1 MSGHREHIVW
11 ATHCDARNVAAIE
24 GIMRERH
31 GGDLDELTLD
41 EFVALAREAHR
52 AVTWMREREQRAE
65 FREVLDHF
73 ALAA

>member
-1 MSGHREHIVW
+1 MEGGHREHIVW

-24 GIMRERH
+24 GIMRDQN
-31 GGDLDELTLD
+31 GDLDQLTLD
-41 EFVALAREAHR
+41 EFVAQARVAHR
-52 AVTWMREREQRAE
+52 AVTWMRQQRGE